1 MSTYLYDEAL
11 TEKIQKWTSKA
22 QVEVYGPSETSRV
35 FEVIADK
42 TNDESIKLPMI
53 YIERDRGFEIINS
66 GQTRRPLSYD
76 GTTFNINKKYGD
88 TLNAIPISIA
98 YQINVYARYAKEADI
113 LIRNLIF
120 NVINYPAL
128 EVTVPKV
135 GVYKFD
141 KETGLETMEPFVH
154 TARIELANTTI
165 QDNSNEQQR
174 FIEGNYTKLSLLIQI
189 NDAYLWDLREHR
201 TAEIEILMDDNLED

>member
-11 TEKIQKWTSKA
+11 TEKFKNWTQKA
-22 QVEVYGPSETSRV
+22 QVEVYGPSETSRL

-42 TNDESIKLPMI
+42 TNDEPIKLPLI

-66 GQTRRPLSYD
+66 GQIRRPLSYD
-76 GTTFNINKKYGD
+76 GKTFNINSKYGD

-98 YQINVYARYAKEADI
+98 YQVNVYTRYAKEADI

-120 NVINYPAL
+120 NVVNYPAL
-128 EVTVPKV
+128 EIKVPKV
-135 GVYKFD
+135 GMYNPKT
-141 KETGLETMEPFVH
+141 KEMEDFVH

-174 FIEGNYTKLSLLIQI
+174 FIEGNYTKLSFLIII

-201 TAEIEILMDDNLED
+201 TAEIEIRMDDNLD